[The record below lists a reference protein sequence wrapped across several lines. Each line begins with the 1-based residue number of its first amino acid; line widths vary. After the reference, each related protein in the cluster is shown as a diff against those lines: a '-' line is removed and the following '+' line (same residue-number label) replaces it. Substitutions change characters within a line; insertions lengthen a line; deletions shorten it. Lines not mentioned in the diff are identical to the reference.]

1 VNNSKK
7 AIIGFIWIL
16 FILVT
21 PMSYS
26 QSPAKKELRV
36 QRICDQPKIDGKLTE
51 AFWQEAGVAAGFVQY
66 EPYNGAA
73 PTFPTH
79 VMVAYDDNA
88 LYIGAVMYDDEPGR
102 IMRELGPRD
111 SESLN
116 ADLFV
121 VSLSP
126 YNDGLN
132 SFDFFLYASGVQAD
146 IKSFSTGTDISW
158 DAVWKSAVSITEE
171 GWVAE
176 IAIPWSALRF
186 PKTKQQRWGLNFG
199 REIRRIRE
207 ISNWNYID
215 KKVEG
220 FINQAGVLTGIED
233 IRPPLRLSLEPY
245 LLTSVATEPNEN
257 IWDFRINGGM
267 DLKYGISESFTLD
280 MTLIPDFSQVPS
292 DELIV
297 NLGPFETYYSEKRQ
311 FFTEGVE
318 LFSRGNIFY
327 SRRVGSVPMGYYDV
341 RNTYP
346 PEDIAGNPEQ
356 TRLLNATKL
365 SGRTAGGTGLGL
377 FNAFTAPAYA
387 TVTDSSGSTQEI
399 LTQPFT
405 NYNMVVADQSLPN
418 KSFISLFN
426 TNVYRGRDE
435 YTANVTGTE
444 MQFRDRRNRFSAS
457 GLLNVS
463 QKYFPEKPS
472 GYGFYY
478 NVLLEKIG
486 GNANYGVFQRMI
498 SDTYDPNDLGYLEY
512 NNLFKN
518 GAYFS
523 YDFYEP
529 FWRIL
534 SMHNEVSF
542 AYMQL
547 YSPMEFTGLDIS
559 FRHRTLFKNNLTV
572 FLNADISPVERRDYY
587 EPRNPGWFVR
597 LPPTYFIGG
606 FCSPDY
612 NKRFI
617 VDISP
622 GISWSSGYDQL
633 GWTLWLGPRLKV
645 SNSLF
650 IVLGI
655 SYRNYRNDIGYVT
668 DSLDN
673 SGLTIILG
681 TRDIENATTTLS
693 VNYTINPR
701 YSFSFRARH
710 YLFQARY
717 NQYYDLDTEGGLIT
731 NSYTGAHDFIYNS
744 FNIDAYFTWLFA
756 PGSELV
762 LAWKNAIYTSKSPP
776 SGGYFNELA
785 GTLEAPASNLIS
797 LKVLYHLD
805 YLQMRRLVKKG
816 NPKAENP

>member
-1 VNNSKK
+1 MKD
-7 AIIGFIWIL
+7 IL
-16 FILVT
+16 IVLFNTVLMIQAAYGQPV
-21 PMSYS
+21 
-26 QSPAKKELRV
+26 AKKELKALRV
-36 QRICDQPKIDGKLTE
+36 YESPGIDGVLSE
-51 AFWQEAGVAAGFVQY
+51 AFWQDAEVATGFVQY

-73 PTFPTH
+73 PTFPTR

-116 ADLFV
+116 ADLFIV
-121 VSLSP
+121 NISP

-132 SFDFFLYASGVQAD
+132 SFDFFLYASGVQVD

-186 PKTKQQRWGLNFG
+186 PKTEQQRWGLNFA

-207 ISNWNYID
+207 ISSWNFID
-215 KKVEG
+215 KKIEG
-220 FINQAGVLTGIED
+220 FINQAGILTGIED

-245 LLTSVATEPNEN
+245 LLTSVATEPDEN
-257 IWDFRINGGM
+257 AWDFRFNGGM

-327 SRRVGSVPMGYYDV
+327 SRRIGSVPMGYYNV
-341 RNTYP
+341 QKAYL
-346 PEDIAGNPEQ
+346 PEEITDNPEQ

-377 FNAFTAPAYA
+377 FNAFTAPAYS

-418 KSFISLFN
+418 KSYISLFN
-426 TNVYRGRDE
+426 TNVYRGRNE
-435 YTANVTGTE
+435 YTANVSGTE

-472 GYGFYY
+472 EYGFYY

-542 AYMQL
+542 AYNQL

-559 FRHRTLFKNNLTV
+559 FRNRTLFRNNLTV
-572 FLNADISPVERRDYY
+572 ALNADISPVERRDYY
-587 EPRNPGWFVR
+587 EPRNTGWFVK
-597 LPPTYFIGG
+597 LPPAYSISG
-606 FCSPDY
+606 FYSPDY

-617 VDISP
+617 VDVFP
-622 GISWSSGYDQL
+622 TISWSSGYDQL
-633 GWTLWLGPRLKV
+633 GWSLRVSPRFRV
-645 SNSLF
+645 SNNLF
-650 IVLGI
+650 MELAVT
-655 SYRNYRNDIGYVT
+655 YRHYRNDIGYVDT
-668 DSLDN
+668 LEN
-673 SGLTIILG
+673 NGLKIIMG
-681 TRDIENATTTLS
+681 TRDIENVTTTLS
-693 VNYTINPR
+693 VNYSINPQLN
-701 YSFSFRARH
+701 FSIRARH
-710 YLFQARY
+710 YMFEANY
-717 NQYYDLDTEGGLIT
+717 NQYYLLDREGGLIPEDYDGT
-731 NSYTGAHDFIYNS
+731 HDFVYNS

-762 LAWKNAIYTSKSPP
+762 LAWKNAIYTSSAPP
-776 SGGYFNELA
+776 SGNYFGELA
-785 GTLEAPASNLIS
+785 GTLDSPASNLIS

-805 YLQMRRLVKKG
+805 YLQMRRSIEHLHFLF
-816 NPKAENP
+816 

>member
-1 VNNSKK
+1 MKRFFGLLLIS
-7 AIIGFIWIL
+7 IL
-16 FILVT
+16 TTFT
-21 PMSYS
+21 AFS
-26 QSPAKKELRV
+26 QRAQKKELKAL
-36 QRICDQPKIDGKLTE
+36 RIFESPKIDGVLSET
-51 AFWQEAGVAAGFVQY
+51 FWQEAEAATDFVQY
-66 EPYNGAA
+66 EPFNGAA
-73 PTFPTH
+73 PTYPTR
-79 VMVAYDDNA
+79 VMVACDDNA
-88 LYIGAVMYDDEPGR
+88 LYIGAIMYDDEPGR

-111 SESLN
+111 PESLN

-121 VSLSP
+121 VSISP

-146 IKSFSTGTDISW
+146 IKSFSTGSDVSW
-158 DAVWKSAVSITEE
+158 DAVWKSHVSITDE

-176 IAIPWSALRF
+176 LEIPWSALRF
-186 PKTKQQRWGLNFG
+186 PKVGQQVWGLNFA

-207 ISNWNYID
+207 ISSWNFID
-215 KKVEG
+215 KKIEG
-220 FINQAGVLTGIED
+220 FINQAGILIGIED

-245 LLTSVATEPNEN
+245 LLTSVAKEPSEN
-257 IWDFRINGGM
+257 AWDFRINGGM

-292 DELIV
+292 DDEIV

-327 SRRVGSVPMGYYDV
+327 SRRIGSVPMGYDDIQKAYL
-341 RNTYP
+341 
-346 PEDIAGNPEQ
+346 PEDITANPEQ

-365 SGRTAGGTGLGL
+365 SGRTSGGTGLGL

-405 NYNMVVADQSLPN
+405 NYNMVVTDQSLPN
-418 KSFISLFN
+418 KSYVSLYN

-457 GLLNVS
+457 GLLHVS
-463 QKYFPEKPS
+463 QKYFPGKPS
-472 GYGFYY
+472 EYGFYY

-523 YDFYEP
+523 YNFYEP

-534 SMHNEVSF
+534 SMHNDVSF

-547 YSPMEFTGLDIS
+547 YSPMEFTGMDIS
-559 FRHRTLFKNNLTV
+559 FRNRTLFRNNLTV
-572 FLNADISPVERRDYY
+572 ALHADISPVERRDYF
-587 EPRNPGWFVR
+587 EPRNPGWFVA
-597 LPPTYFIGG
+597 LPSTYSFGG
-606 FCSPDY
+606 FYSPDY

-617 VDISP
+617 VNIFP
-622 GISWSSGYDQL
+622 TISWSSGYDQF
-633 GWTLWLGPRLKV
+633 GWSLRVSPRFRV
-645 SNSLF
+645 SNNLF
-650 IVLGI
+650 MELAVT
-655 SYRNYRNDIGYVT
+655 YRHYRNDIGYVSDT
-668 DSLDN
+668 LEN
-673 SGLTIILG
+673 NGLKIIMG
-681 TRDIENATTTLS
+681 TRDIENVTTTLN

-701 YSFSFRARH
+701 FSFSFRARH
-710 YLFQARY
+710 YLFEANY
-717 NQYYDLDTEGGLIT
+717 NQYYLLDREGGLT
-731 NSYTGAHDFIYNS
+731 PENYDGTHDFIYNS

-762 LAWKNAIYTSKSPP
+762 LAWKNAVYTSKSPP

-785 GTLEAPASNLIS
+785 GTLESPASNLIS

-816 NPKAENP
+816 NPM